1 MILDNC
7 QSSHVWVTS
16 IEAPSLGGQTLSIIC
31 LCQQVVTVFR
41 YLTQAGRHVVRTR
54 FDASLR
60 WKKTVIYGGL
70 VFQKLHQVEMAYLF
84 IYLFCLLLSFTVIFI
99 RARNASFISY
109 SSVSISILCL
119 PYEFVLSTLLPIVE
133 NHFKQLP
140 ISAHLR
146 DQMQPELFSKT
157 AEIPNIF
164 NLWKNCKF

>member
-1 MILDNC
+1 MEENC
-7 QSSHVWVTS
+7 DLWGVGFLEIT
-16 IEAPSLGGQTLSIIC
+16 LGGN
-31 LCQQVVTVFR
+31 
-41 YLTQAGRHVVRTR
+41 
-54 FDASLR
+54 
-60 WKKTVIYGGL
+60 GL
-70 VFQKLHQVEMAYLF
+70 FIYLF